1 MGFAILLESMST
13 TLAPTDVDGLFL
25 RLMRCRRRLTA
36 PTNLDSSPFQRIIL
50 LRPNLHIPSNPG
62 YHLLPVGQVL
72 AGFGRS
78 NVPRAGGTHKLYRNV
93 AHHLQRHIELFRLLN
108 GAAQIVFRMQEER
121 GSGDT
126 SSMRQR
132 RTLAI
137 VILALRVPGI
147 ALGLQDLPEANI

>member
-50 LRPNLHIPSNPG
+50 LWPNLHILEEPG

-93 AHHLQRHIELFRLLN
+93 AHHLQRHIELFGLLD
-108 GAAQIVFRMQEER
+108 GTTQVILRVYEER
-121 GSGDT
+121 RCADAT
-126 SSMRQR
+126 CVAQW
-132 RTLAI
+132 RT
-137 VILALRVPGI
+137 VPVVGCAFLVPWI
-147 ALGLQDLPEANI
+147 AL

>member
-1 MGFAILLESMST
+1 MPGGSSVDFWVSKRSETRTSGLRMARRIIPILPAESW
-13 TLAPTDVDGLFL
+13 DL
-25 RLMRCRRRLTA
+25 R
-36 PTNLDSSPFQRIIL
+36 IL
-50 LRPNLHIPSNPG
+50 LRANLHVSAEPPQG
-62 YHLLPVGQVL
+62 FFPVRKPL
-72 AGFGRS
+72 ARLCRS
-78 NVPRAGGTHKLYRNV
+78 NVPGSRHAHELNRNI
-93 AHHLQRHIELFRLLN
+93 AHHLQGHVELFRLLN

-126 SSMRQR
+126 SSIRQR